1 MNSRRKKTDRL
12 LNCIVWMVTIIMIVP
27 FLWIILMSFKTDS
40 EILTT
45 PFSLP
50 ESFRLDNYIR
60 ALEILPLGN
69 MYCNTFLIAFA
80 TEVLCLCVS
89 FMSSYGLTRLKFR
102 SSRLQNGLYLYILS
116 GLMIPTYILLFPIYR
131 IDVMLKLTGTYTAL
145 ILPLA
150 ASLLSFNTLLFV
162 GFLENFPAELEEAAI
177 MDGCGLARLC
187 CSVVIPLMK
196 PIMATVIIFNVLY
209 VWNEYPLSVTLIQDQ
224 DMRTISMV
232 VSMFRGA
239 YSIDYSG
246 LVAGTIIILIPQL
259 IFYGLFQNYI
269 VGGQTAGAVKG

>member
-1 MNSRRKKTDRL
+1 MGHSDKKSHYTTAARRMDRI
-12 LNCIVWMVTIIMIVP
+12 LNCIVVVITVMMIIP

-50 ESFRLDNYIR
+50 EQFSLDNYKR
-60 ALEILPLGN
+60 ALDILPLGS
-69 MYCNTFLIAFA
+69 MYLNTMIIAFFSEAICLAA
-80 TEVLCLCVS
+80 T
-89 FMSSYGLTRLKFR
+89 FMSSYGLTRLKYR
-102 SSRLQNGLYLYILS
+102 SSKLQNGLYLYIIS

-131 IDVMLKLTGTYTAL
+131 INVILKLTGTYTAL

-150 ASLLSFNTLLFV
+150 ASSISFNTLMFV
-162 GFLENFPAELEEAAI
+162 GFLKSFPSELEEAAVI
-177 MDGCGLARLC
+177 DGCGLIRLC
-187 CSVVIPLMK
+187 WSVVMPLMK
-196 PIMATVIIFNVLY
+196 PIMATVVIFNVL
-209 VWNEYPLSVTLIQDQ
+209 IQDPA
-224 DMRTISMV
+224 MRTISMV

-259 IFYGLFQNYI
+259 IFYGIFQKYI

>member
-1 MNSRRKKTDRL
+1 MGHSDKKSHYTTAARRMDRI
-12 LNCIVWMVTIIMIVP
+12 LNCIVVVITVMMIIP

-50 ESFRLDNYIR
+50 EQFSLDNYKR
-60 ALEILPLGN
+60 ALDILPLGS
-69 MYCNTFLIAFA
+69 MYLNTMIIAFFSEEICLAA
-80 TEVLCLCVS
+80 T
-89 FMSSYGLTRLKFR
+89 FMSSYGLTRLKYR
-102 SSRLQNGLYLYILS
+102 SSKLQNGLYLYIIS
-116 GLMIPTYILLFPIYR
+116 GLMIPTYILLFP
-131 IDVMLKLTGTYTAL
+131 TYTAL

-150 ASLLSFNTLLFV
+150 ASSISFNTLMFV
-162 GFLENFPAELEEAAI
+162 GFLKSFPSELEEAAVI
-177 MDGCGLARLC
+177 DGCGLIRLC
-187 CSVVIPLMK
+187 WSVVMPLMK
-196 PIMATVIIFNVLY
+196 PIMATVVIFNVLY
-209 VWNEYPLSVTLIQDQ
+209 VWNEYPLSVTLIQDPA
-224 DMRTISMV
+224 MRTISMV

-259 IFYGLFQNYI
+259 IFYGIFQKYI